1 MWSCKEGEGGKGAPG
16 VRSRCRVGDR
26 GSGTEGCVFAW
37 CLSDLVV
44 WMGNEMSIGLKSI
57 GITGK
62 ADSEPLRTVT

>member
-1 MWSCKEGEGGKGAPG
+1 M
-16 VRSRCRVGDR
+16 
-26 GSGTEGCVFAW
+26 
-37 CLSDLVV
+37 VV